1 MTLNTPE
8 SAVSPTTSS
17 KVPSPGDPLA
27 LKWERRKKS
36 STAYAPSL
44 RSGCTMAVWAAK
56 NMGVLFGGVT
66 DEDTSEETLESVF
79 HCDLY
84 GYQIAGN
91 GRWVSM
97 LLKQPKRKGGGAQ
110 KKKPAQLQPQQ
121 QRGPEQDEEFDE
133 GEDEEDEGDEDK
145 VCGGLVAWSQGVI
158 QEANSNLQEDE
169 KPTKPQKAAPPPKSA
184 PPAPPPENEIDPD
197 DPMLTVPLPRYNAM
211 LAVLRNTLYMY
222 VPHFSAPCRVC
233 RS

>member
-8 SAVSPTTSS
+8 TTALTPTTGSS
-17 KVPSPGDPLA
+17 KSSGDLLA

-79 HCDLY
+79 HNDLY
-84 GYQIAGN
+84 GYQISGN

-97 LLKQPKRKGGGAQ
+97 LLKRPKKKGGAQ
-110 KKKPAQLQPQQ
+110 KKKAVQQQQQ
-121 QRGPEQDEEFDE
+121 QRRPDTDEDEDEFDE
-133 GEDEEDEGDEDK
+133 GEDDDREGEDK
-145 VCGGLVAWSQGVI
+145 VRRRGRAWCGK
-158 QEANSNLQEDE
+158 ED
-169 KPTKPQKAAPPPKSA
+169 
-184 PPAPPPENEIDPD
+184 I
-197 DPMLTVPLPRYNAM
+197 
-211 LAVLRNTLYMY
+211 
-222 VPHFSAPCRVC
+222 
-233 RS
+233 